1 MKTFIAAV
9 ALSPWIAYHLLCMVA
24 PEDAAWQF
32 VSASLW
38 VGTPILVVAASLRAY
53 GEGLKRGARG
63 SQPSQSS
70 NTDRDRPAF
79 QTTQLGQLN

>member
-9 ALSPWIAYHLLCMVA
+9 ALSPWIAYHLLGPLA
-24 PEDAAWQF
+24 GEEAAWQF

-38 VGTPILVVAASLRAY
+38 VGTPILVVVAALRAY

-63 SQPSQSS
+63 CQPSD
-70 NTDRDRPAF
+70 TDRPAF